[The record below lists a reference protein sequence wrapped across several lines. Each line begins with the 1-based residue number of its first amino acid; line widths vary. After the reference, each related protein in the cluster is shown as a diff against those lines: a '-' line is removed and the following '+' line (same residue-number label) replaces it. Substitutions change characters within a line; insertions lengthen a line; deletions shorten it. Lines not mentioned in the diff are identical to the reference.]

1 MRVYRVCSARHPHL
15 DGEGARLYGGRWNS
29 PGIPVVYT
37 SSSLALAMIETRV
50 HLRTPP
56 VDYIRLTIE
65 IPDTAPDS
73 AEIRLASLDP
83 AWRTETSVTRA
94 AGDNHFRS
102 TPLVAL
108 RVPSVA
114 VDTEWNLLF
123 HPDWGASHAS
133 VVNVAPAGM
142 DPRLWD

>member
-1 MRVYRVCSARHPHL
+1 
-15 DGEGARLYGGRWNS
+15 
-29 PGIPVVYT
+29 
-37 SSSLALAMIETRV
+37 MIETRV

-56 VDYIRLTIE
+56 VDYIRVTIE
-65 IPDTAPDS
+65 IPDTAPDPV
-73 AEIRLASLDP
+73 EISLPSLVP
-83 AWRTETSVTRA
+83 AWRTDTAITRA
-94 AGDNHFRS
+94 VGDNHFRS

-133 VVNVAPAGM
+133 TVEIAPAGI
-142 DPRLWD
+142 DVRLWG